1 MRNTERLRPRLAF
14 LDAGRRVRLYFVTG
28 SAAKFAQA
36 EYVFDRLGLPLAGSL
51 SDRANEIEDYYGGAL
66 QLIEQKLRDIS
77 LGRKTVY
84 FVEDTYVRIE
94 ALSQRTNAQPD
105 SAEWARATVPG
116 LKTKDWFEN
125 HSFQDLNSHIQET
138 GGDRRA
144 SVYSTIGLHIPGV
157 VSPQVFTGHL
167 MGSIANCPGEG
178 LPANRLYPWLSPD
191 SFNAWFVPIGETT
204 PLSDLDLERSLD
216 LDFRVSALLAL
227 ADRLEEY
234 MAILNLPSVSIELV
248 PHRQYAAQSQLF
260 PTRRPP
266 VAVIGLT
273 CAGKTTFGE
282 FLSKYDYEHIEA
294 SSILRILQGSNLA
307 PNSRAG
313 YFQAITTLS
322 SEGWDIIARRAID
335 LYERSLESGICI
347 TGLRTVEELEFLARK
362 FPDLIVVLVE
372 APAQMRFERYMNRDR
387 AGDDASL
394 TRFREREHEHAS
406 FGLISIADHCATV
419 QILNDATFGHLE
431 DLAKRLAQEGPAMSG
446 HKVTRRGVGV
456 ATASRSVIYRCAQ
469 VLAKAETALSPTA
482 IELGQQEGDGLRVV
496 KRNVVRKTL
505 AEHPLLVRRV
515 GESDGTSLYEL
526 TDHGQSYLSLIDA
539 LRVAHGKWES
549 EEEPEEEP
557 VVS

>member
-1 MRNTERLRPRLAF
+1 MRNSERLRPRLAF
-14 LDAGRRVRLYFVTG
+14 LDASRRVRLYFVTG

-94 ALSQRTNAQPD
+94 ALSEPTSAPPHT
-105 SAEWARATVPG
+105 AEWARATVPG
-116 LKTKDWFEN
+116 LKTKDWFESY
-125 HSFQDLNSHIQET
+125 SFEELDSCIRAS
-138 GGDRRA
+138 GGDRSA

-157 VSPQVFTGHL
+157 VSPQVFTDHL
-167 MGSIANCPGEG
+167 TGYIADSPGEG

-191 SFNAWFVPIGETT
+191 SFNAWFVPAGETVS
-204 PLSDLDLERSLD
+204 LSDLDLERSLD

-248 PHRQYAAQSQLF
+248 PHKQLVAQPQLF
-260 PTRRPP
+260 DTRQAPI
-266 VAVIGLT
+266 AVIGLT

-282 FLSKYDYEHIEA
+282 FLSKYGYEHIEA
-294 SSILRILQGSNLA
+294 SSVLRILQGSDLA

-322 SEGWDIIARRAID
+322 SEGWDVIARRAID
-335 LYERSLESGICI
+335 LYERSIESGICI

-362 FPDLIVVLVE
+362 FSDLVVVLVE

-387 AGDDASL
+387 VGDDASL

-406 FGLISIADHCATV
+406 FGLISVADHCATI
-419 QILNDATFGHLE
+419 QILNDSTLGDLE
-431 DLAKRLAQEGPAMSG
+431 GLAELLAQDGSAISG
-446 HKVTRRGVGV
+446 HKVTRRGLGV
-456 ATASRSVIYRCAQ
+456 EAASKSLIYRCAQ
-469 VLAKAETALSPTA
+469 VLAKAGVALSPTA
-482 IELGQQEGDGLRVV
+482 IELGQPEDDGLRVV
-496 KRNVVRKTL
+496 KRNVVRKAL
-505 AEHPLLVRRV
+505 AEHPLLVRRL
-515 GESDGTSLYEL
+515 GEADGTTVYEL
-526 TDHGQSYLSLIDA
+526 TEHGYSYVSLIDA
-539 LRVAHGKWES
+539 LQSARHYRSSHG
-549 EEEPEEEP
+549 
-557 VVS
+557 

>member
-1 MRNTERLRPRLAF
+1 MRNSERLRPRLAF
-14 LDAGRRVRLYFVTG
+14 LDASRRVRLYFVTG

-94 ALSQRTNAQPD
+94 ALSQPTSAPSD
-105 SAEWARATVPG
+105 TAEWARATVPG
-116 LKTKDWFEN
+116 LKTKDWFKSY
-125 HSFQDLNSHIQET
+125 SFEELNSCIRRSS
-138 GGDRRA
+138 GDRSA

-157 VSPQVFTGHL
+157 VSPQIFTAHL
-167 MGSIANCPGEG
+167 TGEVATSPGAG

-191 SFNAWFVPIGETT
+191 SFNAWFVPVGEKV

-234 MAILNLPSVSIELV
+234 MAILNLPSVSIQLV
-248 PHRQYAAQSQLF
+248 PHKQLVAQPQLF
-260 PTRRPP
+260 ETRSPP
-266 VAVIGLT
+266 IAVIGLT

-282 FLSKYDYEHIEA
+282 FLSKYGYEHIEA
-294 SSILRILQGSNLA
+294 SSILRILQGSDLA

-322 SEGWDIIARRAID
+322 SEGWDVIARRAID
-335 LYERSLESGICI
+335 LYERSIESGICI
-347 TGLRTVEELEFLARK
+347 TGLRTVEELEFLARR
-362 FPDLIVVLVE
+362 FSDLIVVLVE

-406 FGLISIADHCATV
+406 FGLISIADHCATI
-419 QILNDATFGHLE
+419 QILNDSTFGDLE
-431 DLAKRLAQEGPAMSG
+431 LLAERLAQDGLSISEQ
-446 HKVTRRGVGV
+446 KVTRRGVGIE
-456 ATASRSVIYRCAQ
+456 AASKSLIYRCAQ
-469 VLAKAETALSPTA
+469 VLAKAGVALSPTA
-482 IELGQQEGDGLRVV
+482 IELGQPEDDELRVV
-496 KRNVVRKTL
+496 KRNVVRKAL
-505 AEHPLLVRRV
+505 AEHPLLVRRL
-515 GESDGTSLYEL
+515 GETDGTTMYEL
-526 TDHGQSYLSLIDA
+526 TEHGYSYVSLIDSLQLA
-539 LRVAHGKWES
+539 RRYRSLDA
-549 EEEPEEEP
+549 
-557 VVS
+557 